1 MSVAPQ
7 TQAVSALYL
16 EHHRWLLDWLRRKLG
31 CPHNAADLSHD
42 TFVRVLGRPHELAQ
56 VREPRAWLTTIAH
69 GLVVDQA
76 RRRDLERSYLDALA
90 LQPEGTCPCAETRAM
105 MLDCLAR
112 IDVML
117 DGLHPKTRTVLLL
130 SRLEGWSYPE
140 IAHQMGASLSTVEKH
155 MAAGLRHCLALRSSL
170 PWV

>member
-16 EHHRWLLDWLRRKLG
+16 EHHHWLRDWLRRKLG

-42 TFVRVLGRPHELAQ
+42 TFMRVLGRPHELAH

-90 LQPEGTCPCAETRAM
+90 RQPEGSHPSAETRAM
-105 MLDCLAR
+105 MFDCLAR
-112 IDVML
+112 IDAML
-117 DGLHPKTRTVLLL
+117 DGLHPKARTVLLL
-130 SRLEGWSYPE
+130 SRLEGWSYVD
-140 IAHQMGASLSTVEKH
+140 IARQMDVSLSTVEKH
-155 MAAGLRHCLALRSSL
+155 MATGLRHCLALRASL
-170 PWV
+170 PWI